1 MTMTYKEAA
10 DRIQEHIH
18 IHYVDEYP
26 HAIKI
31 TEALQLAVDVLR
43 KLSLTESGVIQK
55 GTPVWYVDFENG
67 YIERGVVFGIQY
79 KEQKVYSFSVDF
91 DETGD
96 FDEFCGDAIGDCFF
110 LDEETAKAEL
120 VRGIKE

>member
-1 MTMTYKEAA
+1 M
-10 DRIQEHIH
+10 
-18 IHYVDEYP
+18 
-26 HAIKI
+26 
-31 TEALQLAVDVLR
+31 
-43 KLSLTESGVIQK
+43 
-55 GTPVWYVDFENG
+55 WYVDFENG
-67 YIERGVVFGIQY
+67 YIERGVVFGVQY

-120 VRGIKE
+120 VRGIKD